1 MTEGGPPSDGPVG
14 AITSAAFEARE
25 VVTQV
30 GFGAIRLIEDIGGIA
45 TLGFQTLAWTFRP
58 PFRLGLL
65 FEQLDFIGVGSIF
78 VVGITGL
85 FTGMVFAV
93 QTYHAFSMF
102 DATGLV
108 GATVALALA
117 RELAPV
123 FAGLMVTARV
133 GSTMATELG
142 SMRVTEQVDALYTM
156 AVSPLQYLVVPRVV
170 ACVLMMPVLTMLF
183 DVVGILGAYG
193 VSVFGK
199 GISAAVFLGRI
210 KTWVDPEDII
220 GGLIK
225 AAVFGLLISL
235 IACYKGFNARGGAK
249 GVGRATNEAVV
260 MASVTVFIVDYF
272 LSVLLA
278 SFWTIHTRTR

>member
-1 MTEGGPPSDGPVG
+1 MNDDLGPPG
-14 AITSAAFEARE
+14 AIASAAHEARE
-25 VVTQV
+25 AVVSV
-30 GFGAIRLIEDIGGIA
+30 GSSTLRLVEEIGGMAELFVQAIVW
-45 TLGFQTLAWTFRP
+45 TLRP
-58 PFRLGLL
+58 PWRIRLL
-65 FEQLDFIGVGSIF
+65 FEQLDFVGVGSIF

-142 SMRVTEQVDALYTM
+142 SMRVTEQIDALATM
-156 AVSPLQYLVVPRVV
+156 AVSPLQYLVAPRVV
-170 ACVLMMPVLTMLF
+170 ATIVMMPVLTLLF
-183 DVVGILGAYG
+183 DGVGIAGAYTVAVFGQG
-193 VSVFGK
+193 VS
-199 GISAAVFLGRI
+199 AASFLSRI
-210 KTWVDPEDII
+210 RTWVDPQDIE

-225 AAVFGLLISL
+225 AAVFGLLIAI
-235 IACYKGFNARGGAK
+235 IACYKGFHARGGAK

-260 MASVTVFIVDYF
+260 MASVVVLVSDYF
-272 LSVLLA
+272 LSVLL
-278 SFWTIHTRTR
+278 SPFWTLHTHGLR